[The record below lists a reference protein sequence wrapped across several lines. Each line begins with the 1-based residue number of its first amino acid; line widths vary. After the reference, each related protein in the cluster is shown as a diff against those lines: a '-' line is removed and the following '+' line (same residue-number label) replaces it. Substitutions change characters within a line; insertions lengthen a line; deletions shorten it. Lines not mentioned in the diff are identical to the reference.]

1 MDLNIFWDL
10 AIQNATVDEMRC
22 VCVDEIHSDGLSS
35 DLQESLDHLLYH
47 PISLAQYDHA

>member
-1 MDLNIFWDL
+1 M
-10 AIQNATVDEMRC
+10 
-22 VCVDEIHSDGLSS
+22 CVDEIHSDGLSS